1 MIRGP
6 GILYFA
12 LDILASS
19 TKPVVLGIKMFLS
32 ISATQRVPQTTEE
45 NTADRQSYPK
55 AKNPGGTPHIKFP
68 LISLPSSRPRIP
80 RLSCKFPKDSA
91 RKPRTQAEAKSPH
104 VRCDTAR
111 TNK

>member
-1 MIRGP
+1 
-6 GILYFA
+6 
-12 LDILASS
+12 
-19 TKPVVLGIKMFLS
+19 MFLS

-80 RLSCKFPKDSA
+80 RLSCKFTKDSA
-91 RKPRTQAEAKSPH
+91 RKPRTQREAKSPQ
-104 VRCDTAR
+104 DTCYE
-111 TNK
+111 TEDNK